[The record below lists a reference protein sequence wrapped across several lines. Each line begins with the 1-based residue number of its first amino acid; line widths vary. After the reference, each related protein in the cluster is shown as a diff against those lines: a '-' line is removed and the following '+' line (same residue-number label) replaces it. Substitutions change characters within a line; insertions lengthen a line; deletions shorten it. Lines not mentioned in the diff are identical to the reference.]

1 MEAVGISFDQN
12 GGKPMRHKEFWIAL
26 GVGAAIGGV
35 AALLYAPQTGT
46 ATRKK
51 LKRGLEDLGDTLEEA
66 GDYLK
71 DQAEKLGKEA
81 QKLIEASK
89 DQFEDV
95 VDAAS
100 GVVKSANKAAKA
112 VTKLV

>member
-1 MEAVGISFDQN
+1 
-12 GGKPMRHKEFWIAL
+12 MRNANFWMAL

-51 LKRGLEDLGDTLEEA
+51 LKRGFDDLGGTLEEA

-71 DQAEKLGKEA
+71 QQAERLGTEA
-81 QKLIEASK
+81 QRLIDSNK
-89 DQFEDV
+89 DQFNDA
-95 VDAAS
+95 VDAAT
-100 GVVKSANKAAKA
+100 GVVKSVNKAAKPF
-112 VTKLV
+112 TKYV